1 MYMTFLTIG
10 IFFIAIVTMSFLSP
24 AKESAAFVLER
35 ELEVLYRVSRRMTGN
50 DSDAEDIVGQTLLNA
65 YKNWESFDG
74 KHPRSWLIRI
84 LNNEWLYL
92 LRKRKTRN
100 ETDLEN
106 THEPADE
113 NFWKAI
119 EVQMEFKQVV
129 AALDE
134 LPEEY
139 RVAVTL
145 CDMEEMTYESAS
157 EALGVPIGTIR
168 SRVFRGRRILRHK
181 LVALYS

>member
-1 MYMTFLTIG
+1 MHVIFLA
-10 IFFIAIVTMSFLSP
+10 IAILVTTIIHMSFLTSR
-24 AKESAAFVLER
+24 KESAATVLER
-35 ELEVLYRVSRRMTGN
+35 ELEVLYRVARRMTGN
-50 DSDAEDIVGQTLLNA
+50 DADAEDIVSQTLLNA
-65 YKNWESFDG
+65 YKNWDSFDG
-74 KHPRSWLIRI
+74 RHARSWLIRI

-106 THEPADE
+106 TTEPADE

-119 EVQMEFKQVV
+119 DVQMEYKQVV

-181 LVALYS
+181 LVAIYS

>member
-1 MYMTFLTIG
+1 
-10 IFFIAIVTMSFLSP
+10 
-24 AKESAAFVLER
+24 
-35 ELEVLYRVSRRMTGN
+35 
-50 DSDAEDIVGQTLLNA
+50 
-65 YKNWESFDG
+65 
-74 KHPRSWLIRI
+74 
-84 LNNEWLYL
+84 
-92 LRKRKTRN
+92 
-100 ETDLEN
+100 
-106 THEPADE
+106 
-113 NFWKAI
+113 
-119 EVQMEFKQVV
+119 MEFKQVV